1 MAGCEKKLMCRR
13 KNDRRKNVLHRTN
26 SAQSAQVQPYLAP
39 PAQKAVNG
47 SVRRKKLCVGEK
59 TTGVRMSCTGLTVRC
74 SAQVQ
79 PYLAPPA
86 QKAMNGRMRRKKL
99 CVGDMTTGV
108 SKACAGLQ
116 RRRSRSRFTA
126 NETAKS
132 RLRNPA
138 AP

>member
-1 MAGCEKKLMCRR
+1 MACLRSVYCKFSERKTRAGEEKIDGYDSISFARRAKSGEWQGAKKKLCVGEKTTGVNKACAGLTVRC
-13 KNDRRKNVLHRTN
+13 
-26 SAQSAQVQPYLAP
+26 SAQVQPYLAP

-47 SVRRKKLCVGEK
+47 SVRRKKLCVGGK
-59 TTGVRMSCTGLTVRC
+59 ITGV
-74 SAQVQ
+74 
-79 PYLAPPA
+79 
-86 QKAMNGRMRRKKL
+86 
-99 CVGDMTTGV
+99 D
-108 SKACAGLQ
+108 KACAGLK